1 MYKLLPLVLVGAITL
16 ACESEDETP
25 MEPPADTEVELTGS
39 WSGRAGTDTFAML
52 LSQSA
57 SDALVGAGSIQRNT
71 GSQGFEVS
79 GLVVGADVS
88 LVLRT
93 QTGGLGDEEAL
104 INFQGLVASSGDR
117 MDGVLNGGGFD
128 DISLSLTRQR
138 GS

>member
-16 ACESEDETP
+16 ACESDDETP

-57 SDALVGAGSIQRNT
+57 NDAVVGAGSIQRNT

-93 QTGGLGDEEAL
+93 QTGGGDEEAL
-104 INFQGLVASSGDR
+104 INFQGIVASSGDR